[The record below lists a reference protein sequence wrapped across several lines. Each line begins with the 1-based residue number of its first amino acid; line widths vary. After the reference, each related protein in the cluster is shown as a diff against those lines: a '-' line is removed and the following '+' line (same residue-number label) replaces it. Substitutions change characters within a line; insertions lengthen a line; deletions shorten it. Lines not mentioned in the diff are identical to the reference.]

1 MDDIFEQMLSSSPWA
16 GDGATIN
23 PSLLGG
29 SLEMNRGSF
38 YEDNGRLPNEVMMF
52 DPGHVHAIQV
62 GALCFLFKCPLC
74 FSMYTYIYVYT

>member
-29 SLEMNRGSF
+29 SLEMNRGPF

-52 DPGHVHAIQV
+52 DPGNVHAIQV
-62 GALCFLFKCPLC
+62 PLLFYSNVLCL
-74 FSMYTYIYVYT
+74 SMYTYIYVST

>member
-1 MDDIFEQMLSSSPWA
+1 MDDIFEQMLSGSPWA

-29 SLEMNRGSF
+29 SLEMNRGPF

-52 DPGHVHAIQV
+52 DPGNVHAIQV
-62 GALCFLFKCPLC
+62 PLRSIQMFSVFLCIRIY
-74 FSMYTYIYVYT
+74 MYTH